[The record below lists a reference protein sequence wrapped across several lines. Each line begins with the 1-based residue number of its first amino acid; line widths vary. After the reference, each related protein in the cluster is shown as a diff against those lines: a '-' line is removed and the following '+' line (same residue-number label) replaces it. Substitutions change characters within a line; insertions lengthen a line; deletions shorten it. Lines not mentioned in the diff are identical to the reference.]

1 MNKHW
6 VFYDQYGWITKNMDC
21 PDEIA
26 QDNVKEGE
34 SLLEVEQ
41 QSNPEKFYVKDATV
55 VQREPF
61 LDVTVSE
68 NPTVNSTITVSN
80 VPENTEVIWHDGVRT
95 RETGS
100 FTFETDVAG
109 SFTLLLTAPAYYP
122 NHNKVDIDVT

>member
-1 MNKHW
+1 MNKFW
-6 VFYDQYGWITKNMDC
+6 VFYDQYGWIIKSMECAEEMARLNTH
-21 PDEIA
+21 
-26 QDNVKEGE
+26 EGE
-34 SLLEVEQ
+34 TLLEAEQ
-41 QSNPEKFYVKDATV
+41 QVNPQNFYVKDSTV
-55 VQREPF
+55 VKREPF
-61 LDVTVSE
+61 PDITVSE

-122 NHNKVDIDVT
+122 NHNKVNIDVT